1 MKATLSVIFILL
13 AFPLCSNAL
22 PRNPMLDGKRI
33 NAAIYFGYLNCRERK
48 GKITMAQHKS
58 SFQKYLNEIRL
69 PVKFINNDNWID
81 AMYYVD
87 GTIKNKYRNKC
98 EKALKKIDKDEKFN
112 REVGFLIIQ
121 GVPF

>member
-1 MKATLSVIFILL
+1 MKATLSVIFFLL

-69 PVKFINNDNWID
+69 PIKFINNDNWID